1 MKYKTLISLF
11 EKYADEEVSVVIV
24 GRDEVCFFPVSDG
37 DKEIVHLGTSSV
49 EPCRA
54 ELLKF

>member
-1 MKYKTLISLF
+1 MKYKTLIDLF

-37 DKEIVHLGTSSV
+37 DKEIAHLGTSHE
-49 EPCRA
+49 EPFRA
-54 ELLKF
+54 ELLEF